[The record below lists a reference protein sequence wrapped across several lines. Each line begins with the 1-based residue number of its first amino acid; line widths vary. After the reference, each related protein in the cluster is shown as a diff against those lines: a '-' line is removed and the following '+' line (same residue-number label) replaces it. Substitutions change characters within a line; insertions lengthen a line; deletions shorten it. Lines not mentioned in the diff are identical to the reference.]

1 MPIPDALTQFS
12 PLEFGVLGLVTLATA
27 TDLAWRRIPNVLIL
41 AGLGLAATLQ
51 LSAASGF
58 PWAML
63 QGLSTGFLMFL
74 PLYML
79 RGMAAGDVKLMAA
92 VGAFSGPTLAFH
104 ICCLT
109 WLIGGV
115 MALVTALWMGRLRT
129 ALNNTVFMVT
139 PALLRVPGMPLQ
151 HLAQGASV
159 GGLPYGVAIALATA
173 GLVMSR
179 HL

>member
-1 MPIPDALTQFS
+1 
-12 PLEFGVLGLVTLATA
+12 
-27 TDLAWRRIPNVLIL
+27 
-41 AGLGLAATLQ
+41 
-51 LSAASGF
+51 
-58 PWAML
+58 ML